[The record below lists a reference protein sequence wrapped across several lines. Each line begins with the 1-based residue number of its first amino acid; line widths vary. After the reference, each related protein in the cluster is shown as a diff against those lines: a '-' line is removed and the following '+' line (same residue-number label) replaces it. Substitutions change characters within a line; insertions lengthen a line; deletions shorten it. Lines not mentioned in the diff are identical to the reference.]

1 MALSDIVNNASGNN
15 TEVKQILDYL
25 NSIDAS
31 LKSWS
36 KNGTPSQA
44 NAKSTGSSRGVF
56 SERYNNSTIRGA
68 SKFGNDARKGFIDS
82 FEDELLKG
90 FFGSG
95 FKDDVKKVFQSFA
108 DQLGTDLKGIPDEFG
123 KQLGQSV
130 MKAFN
135 QSDMGKAINAKIDN
149 AKQNVLNYVQN
160 RGTQLI
166 NRVTNSTGEEGAQS
180 INSVMNRV
188 STPERGVGG
197 FLTGGAR
204 GFGAGLRGAA
214 SIAGAGVRGIG
225 SIFSAPGSIRDIV
238 NGTNPL
244 TQPMAGAVA
253 GAGTTEEEQK
263 QELERAS
270 TASASSAT
278 TDPITSI
285 ATDVHAILEHM
296 QGYSSMSEEEASKY
310 MSERNSLT
318 NAGNRSATD
327 MASELN
333 NAEEL
338 DIGKLMDSES
348 VLSEASEGPIEAV
361 AENADVLGDA
371 MGTLTG
377 STEGLVGDFMSLAG
391 GAGVAT
397 GALIAF
403 KIISGVVTKALAD
416 FKEGLSKLWNAAKNA
431 ANRDQKS
438 REKNLEYEKQ
448 RIQAD
453 YETLVRYPFELLQKA
468 ASDLYA
474 SWNNN
479 LEVITETQG
488 YTKSGVQD
496 LMASFAQRIRDEGL
510 SSYISGA
517 DLVNNLS
524 NVLKAGMSGAIAEE
538 FAYQATV
545 LNHAVPTQDFFSYA
559 STYASVAANAVRDGK
574 SQQEAIEKANESLK
588 SFASSLLYTSRE
600 LTGGFSTGL
609 QSAGS
614 IYEEASKIALA
625 ANSDNLNAISSALLA
640 IQGYVGAVAPDIANT
655 LTNTIYTLATGGNSS
670 SSVALRSLAGVNA
683 SNTEFLRAFASNP
696 KEILATMFENL
707 SAMFTESS
715 DAYMEKAEGYA
726 ELFGLSSEAFQRIDF
741 TALANAIRDMNTS
754 DKSLSENMGLLLE
767 GQTTTTAEQLK
778 AQQINQY
785 MIEEGLAYVIDN
797 EAAQMI
803 QEHMWAEQMNREL
816 MEANYS
822 VDLIGDAKEGL
833 LKIVNA
839 VSNIVNLLNPFAWF
853 KKIGNVFATI
863 DEGMAQKA
871 DVRAVLELGKVGN
884 GNQRDLMNLVTTNA
898 NLNLTR
904 PLVEQLGGYSRYA
917 MASSNTKLL
926 NQLANPLLESN
937 NSIGSLYGRIM
948 LSEQGL
954 AGKPTSRYS
963 WNVSKTTGKL
973 ASAFATFG
981 LDDLADSVKQIV
993 TTTEGGGTAVSASAS
1008 AAKNAL
1014 DKMLDSDLIKESY
1027 VKKQKTYEDWV
1038 KDASK
1043 YGISDF
1049 EAAIEAAGY
1058 NEADIKAKFEAE
1070 ESSAGAEENHRRD
1083 VIEEDFWNAGLNYW
1097 NEKFWSDY
1105 STPMMEHMETVE
1117 QKLEDIK
1124 SKQDLWSSQFTT
1136 TWTAPWNLA
1145 WVDYRTAFDANWL
1158 DLGNRWKSFVT
1169 TTWSKEWLKETWK
1182 DSFIKNWDIMFGIKK
1197 DSKFNK
1203 LYDAVA
1209 NYALNTSYYGTDN
1222 IKKSDLYK
1230 KITKIEEDTKKEDR
1244 QSIADQLGKV
1254 LSDTLIGD
1262 EQTDPALQTNIL
1274 LGQILVYVG
1283 QIVQQN
1289 NTNSSGG
1296 TAFLDKLNALA
1307 LGITTKS

>member
-68 SKFGNDARKGFIDS
+68 SKFGRDERKGFIDS

-90 FFGSG
+90 FLGSG

-135 QSDMGKAINAKIDN
+135 QSDMGKAINAKMGN
-149 AKQNVLNYVQN
+149 ARQNVLNYVQN

-166 NRVTNSTGEEGAQS
+166 NRVTNSTGEAGAQS
-180 INSVMNRV
+180 INNVMNRV

-197 FLTGGAR
+197 FFTGGAR

-214 SIAGAGVRGIG
+214 SIAGAGIRGIG
-225 SIFSAPGSIRDIV
+225 NIFGAPGAISGII

-253 GAGTTEEEQK
+253 GAGTKEEGQR

-270 TASASSAT
+270 TESASTAT

-296 QGYSSMSEEEASKY
+296 QGYSSMSEDEVSDY
-310 MSERNSLT
+310 LSERNSLT
-318 NAGNRSATD
+318 SASNRSATD

-348 VLSEASEGPIEAV
+348 VLSEAGEGPVEAV
-361 AENADVLGDA
+361 AENANVLGDA
-371 MGTLTG
+371 MGALTG

-431 ANRDQKS
+431 SNRDQKS

-510 SSYISGA
+510 SSYVSGA

-545 LNHAVPTQDFFSYA
+545 LNKAVPTQDFFSYA

-574 SQQEAIEKANESLK
+574 SQQEAIAKANESLK

-614 IYEEASKIALA
+614 IYEEASKIAIA

-640 IQGYVGAVAPDIANT
+640 IQGYVGAVAPDIAST
-655 LTNTIYTLATGGNSS
+655 LTNTIYTLATGGNAS

-754 DKSLSENMGLLLE
+754 DKSLNENMGLLLE

-778 AQQINQY
+778 AQQINKY

-853 KKIGNVFATI
+853 KKIGNIFSTI

-884 GNQRDLMNLVTTNA
+884 GNLLDLRNLTTTNA
-898 NLNLTR
+898 DLNLTR
-904 PLVEQLGGYSRYA
+904 PLVEQMGGFSRYA
-917 MASSNTKLL
+917 YAHSATKLM
-926 NQLANPLLESN
+926 NFYANPLLESN
-937 NSIGSLYGRIM
+937 GSINNVLARTM
-948 LSEQGL
+948 LAEQGL

-963 WNVSKTTGKL
+963 WDISKTTGKL
-973 ASAFATFG
+973 ASSFASSG
-981 LDDLADSVKQIV
+981 LGALADSIKQAV
-993 TTTEGGGTAVSASAS
+993 TTTEGGGTALSASAS
-1008 AAKNAL
+1008 AAKSAL
-1014 DKMLDSDLIKESY
+1014 DKMMDSDLIKDSY

-1043 YGISDF
+1043 YGIADYQ
-1049 EAAIEAAGY
+1049 AAIEAAGY

-1083 VIEEDFWNAGLNYW
+1083 VIEEDFWNAGLKYW
-1097 NEKFWSDY
+1097 NETFWSDY

-1145 WVDYRTAFDANWL
+1145 WVDYRTAFDTNWL

-1244 QSIADQLGKV
+1244 ESIADQLGKV

-1296 TAFLDKLNALA
+1296 SAFLDKLNALA